1 MYRTRAAIVNAEAS
15 KDQNILI
22 TGIGGGVALLAM
34 QLCLA
39 KGANVYVTSGSEEK
53 IRKATSLGAKGGVNY
68 KLSKDLQSSTTRL
81 GGSNYLT
88 EDWPSHL
95 VALLAKNSGKSA
107 KIDAVVDSG
116 GGDIMTQVNSI
127 LKQGG
132 KVVVYGM

>member
-1 MYRTRAAIVNAEAS
+1 MYCTRAAIVNAEAS

-53 IRKATSLGAKGGVNY
+53 IRKATALGAKGGVNY
-68 KLSKDLQSSTTRL
+68 KSSEDLRSRISCL
-81 GGSNYLT
+81 AGSDYLT
-88 EDWPSHL
+88 EDWPSQL

-107 KIDAVVDSG
+107 KIDAVLDSG
-116 GGDIMTQVNSI
+116 GGDIMTHVNGI

>member
-1 MYRTRAAIVNAEAS
+1 MYYTRAAIVNAEAS

-53 IRKATSLGAKGGVNY
+53 IRKASTLGAKGGVNY
-68 KLSKDLQSSTTRL
+68 KSSEDLRSRINCL
-81 GGSNYLT
+81 AGSNHLT

-95 VALLAKNSGKSA
+95 VTLLAKHSGKSA
-107 KIDAVVDSG
+107 KIDAVLDSG
-116 GGDIMTQVNSI
+116 GGDIMTQVSGI